1 MNKADE
7 DRTFQSRVGGLD
19 VIVNSLHAVASAHKM
34 QERSETARGYLYA
47 VLGAVCG
54 GSVTVLSKLLLAH
67 NGPVVVTGFPYLISG
82 LILLL
87 YQPRRR
93 PERASLGYLIF
104 FGVVGAAVAPLMYV
118 TGLSETTAVNA
129 ALLANGEVLFTVI
142 LAYSVFGERLS
153 RKQASRGLLIVVG
166 LVIISTNLDL
176 ANVAFFRGLVGNLLV
191 LGATVAWAVE
201 NNLIAVATKRFNVTL
216 MSKFRNLIGGA
227 VLSAVVLAAGL
238 PYGFT
243 SSEFVLLILLALV
256 IAGGTY
262 LFIAATKRLGAIK
275 MLLVWSTSTIF
286 GAFFAL
292 VFLGEQITV
301 AQTFGG
307 ALILLGV
314 YLVRRGEAAPEA
326 LPFVAPAGSQ
336 V

>member
-1 MNKADE
+1 MKAP
-7 DRTFQSRVGGLD
+7 
-19 VIVNSLHAVASAHKM
+19 
-34 QERSETARGYLYA
+34 SETARGYLYA

-54 GSVTVLSKLLLAH
+54 GSVTTLAKLLLAD
-67 NGPVVVTGFPYLISG
+67 NGPVVVTGFPYLLSG
-82 LILLL
+82 LVLLL

-93 PERASLGYLIF
+93 PERASLGYVLF

-118 TGLSETTAVNA
+118 TGLGETTAVNA

-153 RKQASRGLLIVVG
+153 KRQASRGLFIVAG

-176 ANVAFFRGLVGNLLV
+176 TKIAFLKGLVGNLLV
-191 LGATVAWAVE
+191 LGATVAWGVE
-201 NNLIAVATKRFNVTL
+201 NNLIAVATKRFNASL
-216 MSKFRNLIGGA
+216 LSKFRNLIGGVA
-227 VLSAVVLAAGL
+227 LSALVLVAGL

-243 SSEFVLLILLALV
+243 SSEILLLVLLAFA

-275 MLLVWSTSTIF
+275 MLLVWSTSTVF

-292 VFLGEQITV
+292 VFLGEQITL
-301 AQTFGG
+301 AQIFGG

-314 YLVRRGEAAPEA
+314 YLFHRGEAAPEA
-326 LPFVAPAGSQ
+326 LPFVAPTGSQ
-336 V
+336 